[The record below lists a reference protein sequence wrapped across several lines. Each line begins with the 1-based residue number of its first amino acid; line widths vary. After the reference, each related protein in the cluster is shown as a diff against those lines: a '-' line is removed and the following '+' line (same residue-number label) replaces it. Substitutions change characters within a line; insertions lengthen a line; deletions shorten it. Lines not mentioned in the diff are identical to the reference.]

1 MGASV
6 SLVDKSGVYVD
17 VAKGTSAA
25 PSVERRQGA
34 PSIFTG
40 QASVGTTVSV
50 IIPARTVRSSLTLIN
65 ESTTVV
71 RYGPAGVTLAN
82 GAYLAGVVG
91 ASVTLDSAA
100 AIYAI
105 VATGTAAVSFVET
118 Y

>member
-1 MGASV
+1 MGAPV
-6 SLVDKSGVYVD
+6 TQVDLAGKYVD
-17 VAKGTSAA
+17 VSRGTSAT
-25 PSVERRQGA
+25 PSIERRQGA
-34 PSIFTG
+34 PALATN
-40 QASVGTTVSV
+40 QVTVTTTSAT
-50 IIPARTVRSSLTLIN
+50 IIAARAVRSSVTLVN

-71 RYGPAGVTLAN
+71 RYGPVGVTLAN

-100 AIYAI
+100 AIAAI